1 MTELEYWTQQ
11 IKKGRI
17 NRREFLGR
25 AAALGVTTA
34 LATTMLADAGVAATP
49 KKGGSAKFGLA
60 HGATTDTL
68 DPASYPDTATQVPFW
83 GGMSNSLTEVDADGN
98 ITPDVVESMEPTDD
112 AKSWI
117 FKIRKGVTFHN
128 GKDLTADD
136 VIASYRHHM
145 GADSKSAAKSLL
157 AAVSD
162 IKADGKG
169 TVVFSLSGANA
180 DFPYICSD
188 YHIPI
193 MPAKPDGT
201 ADWQSGVRTGPFVFG
216 AWEPGVRASLKRNP
230 NYHKEGKPYFDEVE
244 FLSIADVAA
253 RTNALNAGEVDWIG
267 RADLKTLNLLK
278 KNPKVEITEVTGY
291 GHYVFPMQVT
301 IAPFDNVDVRTALKW
316 AINREDIAKK
326 VFLGHATPGNDNP
339 IAPTV
344 KFATNPEP
352 VYKYDP
358 EKAKFHLK
366 KAGMSN
372 LKVDLSVADAAFT
385 GAVDAATLYKEHAKA
400 AGIDLNIVR
409 EPDDGYWDNVWLK
422 KAWCGGYWSGRPTC
436 DWMLTTVYAKGA
448 AWNETQWA
456 NPRFNDLLVTA
467 RGETDDKK
475 RKGMYA
481 EMQQLIHDDG
491 GVIVLVFNN
500 YVEAASKKLAH
511 NKIAPNWECDGL
523 KIAERWWFA

>member
-145 GADSKSAAKSLL
+145 GADSKSAAKSL

-169 TVVFSLSGANA
+169 TVVFNLSGANA

-193 MPAKPDGT
+193 MPVKPDGT

-352 VYKYDP
+352 VYKYD
-358 EKAKFHLK
+358 
-366 KAGMSN
+366 
-372 LKVDLSVADAAFT
+372 
-385 GAVDAATLYKEHAKA
+385 
-400 AGIDLNIVR
+400 
-409 EPDDGYWDNVWLK
+409 
-422 KAWCGGYWSGRPTC
+422 
-436 DWMLTTVYAKGA
+436 
-448 AWNETQWA
+448 
-456 NPRFNDLLVTA
+456 
-467 RGETDDKK
+467 
-475 RKGMYA
+475 
-481 EMQQLIHDDG
+481 
-491 GVIVLVFNN
+491 
-500 YVEAASKKLAH
+500 
-511 NKIAPNWECDGL
+511 
-523 KIAERWWFA
+523 